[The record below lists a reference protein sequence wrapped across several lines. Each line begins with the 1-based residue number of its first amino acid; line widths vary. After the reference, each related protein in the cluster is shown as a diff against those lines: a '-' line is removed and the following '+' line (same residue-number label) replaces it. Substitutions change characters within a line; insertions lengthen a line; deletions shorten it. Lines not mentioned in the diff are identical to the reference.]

1 MSESETITV
10 RLASTTKDRLG
21 QLAAQTNRTK
31 SYLAAEAIAAYVDR
45 EMEIVSGIER
55 GLADM
60 KAGRVVPHADAMKQ
74 LRKTVATA
82 AKDKS

>member
-1 MSESETITV
+1 MSESETLTV
-10 RLASTTKDRLG
+10 RLASATKDRLG

-60 KAGRVVPHADAMKQ
+60 KAGHVVPHADAMKQ
-74 LRKTVATA
+74 LRKTVAKA
-82 AKDKS
+82 AKAKS

>member
-10 RLASTTKDRLG
+10 RLASATKDRLG

-31 SYLAAEAIAAYVDR
+31 SYLAAEAIATYVDR

-60 KAGRVVPHADAMKQ
+60 KTGRVVSHVDAMEQ
-74 LRKTVATA
+74 LRQTVAMA
-82 AKDKS
+82 AKAKS

>member
-10 RLASTTKDRLG
+10 RLASATKDRLG

-31 SYLAAEAIAAYVDR
+31 SYLAAEAIATYVDR

-60 KAGRVVPHADAMKQ
+60 NTGRVVSHADAMEQ
-74 LRKTVATA
+74 LRQTVAKA
-82 AKDKS
+82 AKAKS

>member
-1 MSESETITV
+1 MSESETLTV
-10 RLASTTKDRLG
+10 RLASATKDRLG

-45 EMEIVSGIER
+45 ELEIVSGIER

-60 KAGRVVPHADAMKQ
+60 KAGRVVSHIDAMAHIRQ
-74 LRKTVATA
+74 TVAATR
-82 AKDKS
+82 KIKS

>member
-10 RLASTTKDRLG
+10 RLASATKDRLG

-31 SYLAAEAIAAYVDR
+31 SYLAAEAIATYVDR

-60 KAGRVVPHADAMKQ
+60 KTGRVVSHADAMEQ
-74 LRKTVATA
+74 LRQTVAIA
-82 AKDKS
+82 AKAKS

>member
-10 RLASTTKDRLG
+10 RLASATKDRLG

-31 SYLAAEAIAAYVDR
+31 SYLAAEAIATYVDR

-60 KAGRVVPHADAMKQ
+60 NTGRVVSHADAMEQ
-74 LRKTVATA
+74 LRQTVAIA
-82 AKDKS
+82 AKAKS

>member
-1 MSESETITV
+1 MSESETLTV
-10 RLASTTKDRLG
+10 RLGRDTKDRLG

-45 EMEIVSGIER
+45 EMEIVSGIEN

-60 KAGRVVPHADAMKQ
+60 KKGRVVSHGDAMKQ
-74 LRKTVATA
+74 LRKTVAA
-82 AKDKS
+82 AGKDKS

>member
-10 RLASTTKDRLG
+10 RLASATKDRLG

-45 EMEIVSGIER
+45 EMEIVSGVER
-55 GLADM
+55 GQADM
-60 KAGRVVPHADAMKQ
+60 KAGRVVSHGDAMAQ
-74 LRKTVATA
+74 LRKTVTA
-82 AKDKS
+82 ASKAKS